1 MLEQAE
7 QQGLQMTDL
16 ILIAIANMCLVPWLE
31 RRFFVYT
38 ITASVKSLDVFQFYA
53 NL

>member
-1 MLEQAE
+1 MLEHAE
-7 QQGLQMTDL
+7 QQGIQMTDL
-16 ILIAIANMCLVPWLE
+16 ILIAIACICLVPWLE

-38 ITASVKSLDVFQFYA
+38 ITASVKSLDVFQLNA

>member
-1 MLEQAE
+1 MLEHAE
-7 QQGLQMTDL
+7 QQGIQMTDL
-16 ILIAIANMCLVPWLE
+16 ILIAIANMWLE

-38 ITASVKSLDVFQFYA
+38 ITASVKSLDVFQFNA